1 MNRYDTIDRYKTKE
15 GKAYITNPIYP
26 FIPESENDTY
36 IIAGVADR
44 YDVLALE
51 FYNDSSLWWIIS
63 TANPHII
70 RRDSYSLKPNLE
82 IRIPANVTGIIQNF
96 EQINKL

>member
-1 MNRYDTIDRYKTKE
+1 MNRYDTIDRYKTEE

-51 FYNDSSLWWIIS
+51 FYNDSSLWWIIAS
-63 TANPHII
+63 SNNHQRA
-70 RRDSYSLKPNLE
+70 SLNATPGAQL
-82 IRIPANVTGIIQNF
+82 RIPADKELAIRLYNEV
-96 EQINKL
+96 NKSR

>member
-1 MNRYDTIDRYKTKE
+1 MNRYDTIDRYKTEE

-51 FYNDSSLWWIIS
+51 FYNDSSLWWIIAS
-63 TANPHII
+63 SNNHKRA
-70 RRDSYSLKPNLE
+70 SLKATPGAQL
-82 IRIPANVTGIIQNF
+82 RIPADKELAIRLYNEV
-96 EQINKL
+96 NKSR